1 MKGFLFNTAANNGY
15 KNSLIISLVE
25 GFYVNSLSACTAD
38 TAVGLISSDG

>member
-1 MKGFLFNTAANNGY
+1 MKGFLFNTAANKGY
-15 KNSLIISLVE
+15 NSLIISLVE